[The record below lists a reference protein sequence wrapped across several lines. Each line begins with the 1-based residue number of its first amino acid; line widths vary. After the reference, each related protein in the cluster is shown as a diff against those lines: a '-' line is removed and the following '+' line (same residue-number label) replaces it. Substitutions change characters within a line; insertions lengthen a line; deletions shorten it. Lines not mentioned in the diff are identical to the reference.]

1 MQVVTASP
9 GVRASVPNVT
19 IDSSGRPQVSVAS
32 TLASALAGTIKVA
45 PSVSTAQQHAI
56 LSQVRFQIILFNL
69 LECCIEFI

>member
-1 MQVVTASP
+1 
-9 GVRASVPNVT
+9 
-19 IDSSGRPQVSVAS
+19 
-32 TLASALAGTIKVA
+32 VA